1 MTPTTILGHKRG
13 ILQQKARK
21 GYLSGMMVFEFFSTG
36 MPAIAASAGADFLMY
51 DMEHTG
57 IGFETLRAQMAACRG
72 LDIAPLVRVPTT
84 EGNTIGQALDIG
96 AHGVMVPMVET
107 TKQAR
112 DLVCR
117 AYYPPLGVRGT
128 AFGIAHDDYCE
139 DAPSQIMKQANQRT
153 LVIAMIETATGLAN
167 VEEIAAVDGID
178 VLWLG
183 HFDLTSS
190 MGIAGQLDHPDYLA
204 AIARIIGA
212 AKAQNKIAGYMA
224 IDGNFAREYWAH
236 GFRMLAYGLDHVLLR
251 TALAEGMKLIDTLSE
266 KDIGEVQ

>member
-1 MTPTTILGHKRG
+1 MALEHKTG
-13 ILQQKARK
+13 ILLQKAGK

-57 IGFETLRAQMAACRG
+57 IGFETLKDQMAACRG

-84 EGNTIGQALDIG
+84 EGNTVGQVLDIG

-107 TKQAR
+107 AEQAR
-112 DLVCR
+112 DLVRR
-117 AYYPPLGVRGT
+117 AYYPPEGARGT
-128 AFGIAHDDYCE
+128 AFGIAHDDY
-139 DAPSQIMKQANQRT
+139 DTAHPIDIMQAANQRT
-153 LVIAMIETATGLAN
+153 LVIAMIETAKGLAN
-167 VEEIAAVDGID
+167 VEEIAAIDGID

-204 AIARIIGA
+204 AIACIITA
-212 AKAQNKIAGYMA
+212 AKAHGKMAGYMA
-224 IDGNFAREYWAH
+224 MNRDFAREYWAH
-236 GFRMLAYGLDHVLLR
+236 GFRMLAYGLDHVLLKS
-251 TALAEGMKLIDTLSE
+251 ALAEGMALIDGLSADE
-266 KDIGEVQ
+266 KGENR